1 MFDYFKKLYESTEY
15 MAHGECLVWD
25 TSLLW
30 EHVGSDIATGIAYY
44 FISATLF
51 YFVFKRRDLP
61 YFWIFLMFGLFILS
75 CGTTHLMAA
84 WTVYYPSYWTEG
96 VIKTVNAIISIITA
110 VMIIPLMPKL
120 LALPSIRKAYQEIDV
135 LNQKLKTQVQEL
147 ISENSRRKVAES
159 QLQGSNMLLNA
170 IIEGTTDAIFLKD
183 LEGRYLL
190 ANKATLGAIGKSIEE
205 VIGKEDREVFPS
217 SSAKIINQVDSSV
230 LESGKTL
237 LVEER
242 LETASG
248 ESIWLANKSP
258 YRDED
263 GKIIGLIG
271 ISRNITDIKKSE
283 EDKANLE
290 MRLQHA
296 EKMEAIGT
304 LAGGIAHDFNNIL
317 GVIFGYTA
325 MAMDNAPEKSE
336 LASDLEKVLEAA
348 NRAKELVKQILAFS
362 RQTAI
367 ERIPMQL
374 QSLVKET
381 LKMLRS
387 SLPTTIEIRDNI
399 DSRCGVV
406 LVDPTQVHQILM
418 NLATNANHAMEK
430 SGGVLTVELKRFD
443 NVSRDHPAEIYLEPG
458 EYVELVVTDTGSG
471 IGPDVIDK
479 IFDPYFTT
487 KDFGKGTGMGL
498 SIIHGIINSYG
509 GCITVESRLGKG
521 SSFHVFFPVIDQN
534 ALPVDKEDEDIPMGK
549 GRVLFIDDEE
559 LLANLGQEMLTRLG
573 YTVTVRHNSLEA
585 LNTFQNNPAD
595 FDVVITDQTMPGM
608 TGADLARRM
617 LQIRPDIP
625 IILCTGYSNLIDEVS
640 AKSFGIKEFAMKPL
654 TKNGIAQLLRKVL
667 VG

>member
-1 MFDYFKKLYESTEY
+1 
-15 MAHGECLVWD
+15 
-25 TSLLW
+25 
-30 EHVGSDIATGIAYY
+30 
-44 FISATLF
+44 
-51 YFVFKRRDLP
+51 
-61 YFWIFLMFGLFILS
+61 MFGLFILS